1 MLFTVIFV
9 AVLQV
14 ALGMLSARQE
24 ICRNPSQPHDFK
36 SLVIVTNFY

>member
-1 MLFTVIFV
+1 MFTVIFV
-9 AVLQV
+9 AVLQA
-14 ALGMLSARQE
+14 ALGMLSVRQE

>member
-14 ALGMLSARQE
+14 ALGMLSVRQE
-24 ICRNPSQPHDFK
+24 ICRNPSQPHNFK
-36 SLVIVTNFY
+36 SFSILANFC

>member
-24 ICRNPSQPHDFK
+24 ICRNPSQPH
-36 SLVIVTNFY
+36 NFQRLYILAHFC